1 MENKE
6 NIIEEENNL
15 NTNEQSD
22 PVLNTQKEY
31 KFPLWKRIVL
41 FIIGLA
47 GLFLISFIVAFP
59 VVMFAPEEYQDPII
73 NIATYCILVV
83 ALFSIIFIDI
93 PKQIATF
100 KKWQN
105 YLIGLAF
112 GVGIILFDIFYTTI
126 LVNTYPDY
134 SIGGN
139 EEAVRGIIDL
149 LPISSVI
156 VLGIIGP
163 ICEELTYRVG
173 LFGALNK
180 LNKVLA
186 YIVSTLVFAAIH
198 FRFNAPNIYVELAN
212 LPAYLVSGVL
222 LAIAYDKWNF
232 TASMTAHITNNLY
245 AIIGNIILKRIG

>member
-6 NIIEEENNL
+6 NIVEEQNNL
-15 NTNEQSD
+15 NTNELSGT
-22 PVLNTQKEY
+22 VLNAQKEY

-41 FIIGLA
+41 FVIGLG
-47 GLFLISFIVAFP
+47 GLYLVSLLVSIPAI
-59 VVMFAPEEYQDPII
+59 FAPTEYQDPIV
-73 NIATYCILVV
+73 NIVTYVVILISLIAVV
-83 ALFSIIFIDI
+83 FTDI
-93 PKQIATF
+93 PKQIHIF

-105 YLIGLAF
+105 YLIGIAF
-112 GVGIILFDIFYTTI
+112 GISIIFFDIFYTTI
-126 LVNTYPDY
+126 LVYTYPDY

-149 LPISSVI
+149 LPISSVF

-186 YIVSTLVFAAIH
+186 YVISTLVFATIH
-198 FRFNAPNIYVELAN
+198 FRFNAANIYVELAN
-212 LPAYLVSGVL
+212 LPAYVVSGAI
-222 LAIAYDKWNF
+222 LAFVYDKWSF
-232 TASMTAHITNNLY
+232 TGSMTAHITNNLY
-245 AIIGNIILKRIG
+245 AVIGNIILKNIK